1 MKKLVKLITKVGEVS
16 AKNAVT
22 SASPFFCYQAQEP
35 KAATKKFAP
44 KA

>member
-1 MKKLVKLITKVGEVS
+1 MKKLVKLITRVGEVS

-22 SASPFFCYQAQEP
+22 SASPYYCYQPQEP
-35 KAATKKFAP
+35 KAAAKKFAP